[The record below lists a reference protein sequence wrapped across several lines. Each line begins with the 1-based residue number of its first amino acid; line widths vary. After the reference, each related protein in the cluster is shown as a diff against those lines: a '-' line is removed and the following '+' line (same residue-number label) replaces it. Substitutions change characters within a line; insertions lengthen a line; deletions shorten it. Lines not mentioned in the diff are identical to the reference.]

1 MRGVRLAVAG
11 AIAVFVLAGKVSRAG
26 PLPEDDGP
34 DQEGGGG
41 GGGVTGSD
49 DGLAGGAGGWSSRFI
64 VTSKSCDNGFHC
76 PPPKDC
82 CPQGCC
88 YQLGVQMH
96 TPYLPSGH
104 GPANVLSAVFWNHWF
119 FWSLLALLLLSCSG
133 GCSLWRRRHELDV
146 LGCQSCGQAEDQD
159 AQSDRDSTA
168 SCYPP
173 PQYSRCNSFSQPP
186 PYSEVTSKPDLYPL
200 VISYNDNS
208 AKGGSYLMVQYLRH
222 YFLRPAGGSL
232 SHTSTAES
240 LSSAFICGPAPPEAL
255 GGAPPRYV
263 SIAEGSRGST
273 TAAVS
278 GPPTPPPLPSYSFG
292 PGPGPPLTLPH
303 PTLPPPTL
311 PPPPVAAPPRKP
323 LPNSASMP
331 SVCSMASSRL
341 SSRSGSRSGS
351 RTNSRTGSRSQTQS
365 YAHSMVVGGWSNSG
379 SVSISVQPVRGPARP
394 ASLPQP
400 HHGNHSS
407 HQGCSGTVSEVSSL
421 LEEMSPSSP
430 PRALSPS
437 APDELRLL
445 LEQIDSLSGGDP
457 GPGGAPSA
465 ARPPRRTRRG
475 WITCRPSRS
484 APCTPL
490 SPVGPQPA
498 VFLAGLTSQ
507 QEWASRGQEDPPSPA
522 PSDPPRGSAARPRRQ
537 ARQDGHEDYCRS
549 LLLENEENSDVP

>member
-1 MRGVRLAVAG
+1 MSFP
-11 AIAVFVLAGKVSRAG
+11 IF
-26 PLPEDDGP
+26 
-34 DQEGGGG
+34 Q
-41 GGGVTGSD
+41 
-49 DGLAGGAGGWSSRFI
+49 
-64 VTSKSCDNGFHC
+64 VTSKTCDNGYNC

-82 CPQGCC
+82 CAQGCC
-88 YQLGVQMH
+88 YPMGVQIHTH

-133 GCSLWRRRHELDV
+133 GCSLWRRRHELDL
-146 LGCQSCGQAEDQD
+146 LGCQGCAQPEDQD

-240 LSSAFICGPAPPEAL
+240 LSSAFICGPAPPEVEGL

-263 SIAEGSRGST
+263 TVAEGSQGPGQGHPG
-273 TAAVS
+273 AAQAPAN
-278 GPPTPPPLPSYSFG
+278 PPTPPPLPSYSFG
-292 PGPGPPLTLPH
+292 PGPPPG
-303 PTLPPPTL
+303 L
-311 PPPPVAAPPRKP
+311 PPPPLPPPPASAPPRRP
-323 LPNSASMP
+323 LPTSASMP
-331 SVCSMASSRL
+331 SVCSLASSSRL
-341 SSRSGSRSGS
+341 SSRSGSRSGSRSAS

-365 YAHSMVVGGWSNSG
+365 YGQSYAQSMVVGGWSNSG
-379 SVSISVQPVRGPARP
+379 SMSISVQPVRGAGPARP
-394 ASLPQP
+394 TSLPQT
-400 HHGNHSS
+400 HHGS
-407 HQGCSGTVSEVSSL
+407 HGGQQGCSGTVSEVSSL
-421 LEEMSPSSP
+421 LEESSPSSP

-445 LEQIDSLSGGDP
+445 LEQIDSLSGAGGGP
-457 GPGGAPSA
+457 GPPYHPAGPGGAGA
-465 ARPPRRTRRG
+465 AAASRPPRKARRG
-475 WITCRPSRS
+475 WITCRTSRS

-490 SPVGPQPA
+490 SPAGQQQPA
-498 VFLAGLTSQ
+498 VFLANLSSPQQQQ
-507 QEWASRGQEDPPSPA
+507 QEDDPPSPA
-522 PSDPPRGSAARPRRQ
+522 PSDPPTRGATGTGTLVSATRPHRQQ
-537 ARQDGHEDYCRS
+537 ARQGQDSRQEYCRP
-549 LLLENEENSDVP
+549 LLHHENDELSDVP